1 MGSTLK
7 YWDGC
12 MWVLFD
18 KPIDSIIIDIT
29 EPGLEDPETV
39 MEFSLGT
46 EP

>member
-1 MGSTLK
+1 
-7 YWDGC
+7 

-18 KPIDSIIIDIT
+18 KPLDSIIIDIT
-29 EPGLEDPETV
+29 EPGTEFVISEGLEDPETV